1 MFIAESKAERIL
13 VYNNDIRLKHN
24 IVPFKITRKKP
35 FGILQIVQFPFW
47 IQYNLAHFLI
57 INIGY
62 EWRWCLIYY
71 CWWTL
76 ERVSQTQVLGT
87 QRKINMCLRQEVAQ
101 TNLKFHSDWN
111 IILFIWFFCQ
121 ISVLSEW
128 EVKLLNQIYFLHV
141 LSMLCKIQWSSF
153 LM

>member
-62 EWRWCLIYY
+62 E
-71 CWWTL
+71 
-76 ERVSQTQVLGT
+76 
-87 QRKINMCLRQEVAQ
+87 
-101 TNLKFHSDWN
+101 
-111 IILFIWFFCQ
+111 
-121 ISVLSEW
+121 
-128 EVKLLNQIYFLHV
+128 
-141 LSMLCKIQWSSF
+141 
-153 LM
+153 